1 MKNKWIILSIII
13 VMYLPVSIDATVL
26 HVAVPTLSQELH
38 ATNNQLLWIIDIY
51 SLIMAGFLLPMGA
64 LGDRIGYKRLALM
77 GSLIFGLASLSA
89 AFATTA
95 LSLIVSRA
103 LLGAGAAMIL
113 PATLS
118 GVRQSFTEE
127 KERNLAL
134 GIWVAVGSGGA
145 TIGPL
150 VGGFLLE
157 HFYWGS
163 VFLIN
168 IPVVIMVLALVML
181 FVPKQPICYQQPL
194 YIGQAL
200 QLTVALLLLIFTL
213 KNLMRPE
220 TSLILTALTGVIG
233 FILLARFIYKQL
245 TMAVPMIDIRLLMNK
260 TILLGFVMALF
271 AMIATVG
278 FELVMSQELQFV
290 VGKSPLEAAM
300 FMLPLMIASAICG
313 PIAGTLSA
321 KFSVRRVACLGAI
334 LSAAGF
340 WSLSA
345 VHFENDNYLTWIAMS
360 LLGFGASAVF
370 FSATSIIM
378 SAAPAEKATAVGAI
392 EGIAYELG
400 AGLGVAI
407 FGLMLA
413 TLYGSF
419 IHLPSELPEA
429 VRREAAAS
437 IVQAI
442 QVLPSLSAEL
452 GAELMIAAKIAYSFG
467 LNIILKIASVIF
479 LALAVPIWFHKKM

>member
-103 LLGAGAAMIL
+103 LLGAGAAMVL

-127 KERNLAL
+127 KQRNLAL

-168 IPVVIMVLALVML
+168 IPVVIMVLALIVL
-181 FVPKQPICYQQPL
+181 FVPKQPIRYQQPI

-220 TSLILTALTGVIG
+220 TSLILTVLTGVIG
-233 FILLARFIYKQL
+233 FILLVRFGYKQL
-245 TMAVPMIDIRLLMNK
+245 MMADPMIDIRLLMNK
-260 TILLGFVMALF
+260 TILLGFIMALF

-321 KFSVRRVACLGAI
+321 KFSVWRVACLGAI
-334 LSAAGF
+334 LSATGF

-345 VHFENDNYLTWIAMS
+345 IHFENDNYLTWIAMS
-360 LLGFGASAVF
+360 LLGFGTSAVF

-378 SAAPAEKATAVGAI
+378 STAPAEKATTVGAI

-413 TLYGSF
+413 TLYGNF
-419 IHLPSELPEA
+419 IHLPSGLSEVA
-429 VRREAAAS
+429 RREAAAS

-442 QVLPSLSAEL
+442 QVLPSLNAEL
-452 GAELMIAAKIAYSFG
+452 GAELMIEAKIAYSFG